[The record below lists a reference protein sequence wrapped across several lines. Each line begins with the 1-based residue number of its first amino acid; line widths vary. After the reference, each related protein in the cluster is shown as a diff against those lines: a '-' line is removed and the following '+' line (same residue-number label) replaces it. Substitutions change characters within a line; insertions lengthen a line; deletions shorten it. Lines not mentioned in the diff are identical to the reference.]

1 VFFVPIKAK
10 PHHLCSRIYFDLE
23 LNLFIRWVFGYIKNK
38 FKRKELAMETINKH
52 QQHNK
57 AQEENHMAHNKAQE
71 ENHMAHNKAQ
81 EEDQMD
87 HKNPQEENQM
97 DHKNDQAENHKAHK
111 NDQEENH
118 KAHKNHNGNQSSHHN
133 HHEMMI
139 KDFKRRFFVSL
150 VVTVP
155 LLVLSP
161 MIQEWTGISIIFAGS
176 NYILFGLASF
186 VYFYGGWPFLK
197 GLIEELKEKRPGMMT
212 LIAMAISVAYI
223 YSTAT
228 VFGLS
233 GNDFFWELATLIDIM
248 LLGHWIEMRSVLSAS
263 NALEELAELM
273 PNTAHLIKDGE
284 TIDVEINQ
292 LKKEDIILIKPGE
305 KIPADGIIVKG
316 SSSINQSMLTGESKP
331 VEKTKGDKVIGGS
344 INNDGS
350 LEVEVQ
356 GTGEDSYLS
365 KVIDLVKSAQESKS
379 KTQNLADKAAFWL
392 TIVALTAGFTTLI
405 VWYLIT
411 KDFTFA
417 IARMATV
424 MVITCPHALGL
435 AIPLVV
441 AASTAQSA
449 KNGLLIKNR
458 TQFENSRKIDT
469 LVFDKTGTLTY
480 GEFGVNFIEI
490 FVDNYSEEE
499 VIEVAA
505 TLESNSEHPIAT
517 GIIEKQKELGL
528 SSLDMEDFEAIKGK
542 GVKGR
547 IDGKDA
553 MVVSP
558 GYLKESNIEVPRDLP
573 AHDVSTNVFLL
584 VDGKLIAAIGLS
596 DKIREESYNAIKR
609 LKKEGIK
616 TWMLTGDNESTAKQV
631 SDELGLDGYFAEVLP
646 DQKQEKIK
654 DLQSQ
659 GSFVAMTGDG
669 VNDAPAL
676 AQADVGIAV
685 GSGTD
690 VAAETADIVLVNSN
704 PEDVVALIDFGK
716 ATYRKMR
723 QNLIWA
729 TGYNVIAIPLAAGV
743 LSGVGI
749 VISPAIG
756 AILMSLSTII
766 VAINAKLLKL
776 EKS

>member
-1 VFFVPIKAK
+1 MGI
-10 PHHLCSRIYFDLE
+10 LE
-23 LNLFIRWVFGYIKNK
+23 TSLRERSFYMDTKN
-38 FKRKELAMETINKH
+38 H
-52 QQHNK
+52 QEHNH
-57 AQEENHMAHNKAQE
+57 QEE
-71 ENHMAHNKAQ
+71 
-81 EEDQMD
+81 
-87 HKNPQEENQM
+87 
-97 DHKNDQAENHKAHK
+97 
-111 NDQEENH
+111 
-118 KAHKNHNGNQSSHHN
+118 GNMEHQHHHN

-150 VVTVP
+150 IVTVP

-161 MIQEWTGISIIFAGS
+161 MIQEWTNISIGFSGS
-176 NYILFGLASF
+176 NYVLFGLATF

-197 GLIEELKEKRPGMMT
+197 GLIDELKERKPGMMT

-273 PNTAHLIKDGE
+273 PNTAHLLRGGE
-284 TIDVEINQ
+284 IIDIEINQ
-292 LKKEDIILIKPGE
+292 LKTKDIILIKPGE
-305 KIPADGIIVKG
+305 KIPADGIILKG
-316 SSSINQSMLTGESKP
+316 NSSINESMLTGESKP
-331 VEKTKGDKVIGGS
+331 VEKDKGDKVIGGS

-350 LEVEVQ
+350 LEVEVE
-356 GTGEDSYLS
+356 GTGEDSYLA

-379 KTQNLADKAAFWL
+379 KTQNLADRAAFWL
-392 TIVALTAGFTTLI
+392 TIIALSAGFTTLI
-405 VWYLIT
+405 VWYLLT

-490 FVDNYSEEE
+490 FDDDYSQEQI
-499 VIEVAA
+499 IELAA

-517 GIIEKQKELGL
+517 GIIERQKELGL

-542 GVKGR
+542 GVRGR
-547 IDGKDA
+547 VGGKDT

-558 GYLKESNIEVPRDLP
+558 GYLKESNIEVPRELP

-584 VDGKLIAAIGLS
+584 IEGKLTAAIGLS
-596 DKIREESYNAIKR
+596 DRIREESYDAIKR

-616 TWMLTGDNESTAKQV
+616 TWMLTGDNEKTAKQV
-631 SDELGLDGYFAEVLP
+631 SEELGLDGYFAEVLP
-646 DQKQEKIK
+646 EQKQEKIK
-654 DLQSQ
+654 ELQSQ
-659 GSFVAMTGDG
+659 GNFVAMTGDG

-690 VAAETADIVLVNSN
+690 VAAETADIILVNSN
-704 PEDVVALIDFGK
+704 PEDIVALIDFGK

-743 LSGVGI
+743 LSGVGV

-776 EKS
+776 DK

>member
-1 VFFVPIKAK
+1 MDTKTHQKHNHQEEGSMEDQHHPHEENYLENQ
-10 PHHLCSRIYFDLE
+10 HHLHEGDHMESQHSHNENNLE
-23 LNLFIRWVFGYIKNK
+23 N
-38 FKRKELAMETINKH
+38 
-52 QQHNK
+52 
-57 AQEENHMAHNKAQE
+57 ENHDNRKH
-71 ENHMAHNKAQ
+71 
-81 EEDQMD
+81 
-87 HKNPQEENQM
+87 
-97 DHKNDQAENHKAHK
+97 
-111 NDQEENH
+111 
-118 KAHKNHNGNQSSHHN
+118 HHN

-139 KDFKRRFFVSL
+139 NDFKRRFFVSL

-155 LLVLSP
+155 LLILSP
-161 MIQEWTGISIIFAGS
+161 MIQEWTNISISFLGS

-197 GLIEELKEKRPGMMT
+197 GLIDELKEKKPGMMT

-273 PNTAHLIKDGE
+273 PNTAHLIKEGE

-331 VEKTKGDKVIGGS
+331 VEKVKGDKVIGGS

-365 KVIDLVKSAQESKS
+365 KVIDLVRSAQESKS

-490 FVDNYSEEE
+490 FDDEYNQED

-558 GYLKESNIEVPRDLP
+558 GYLKEHNIEVPRDLP

-584 VDGKLIAAIGLS
+584 VDGILIAAIGLS
-596 DKIREESYNAIKR
+596 DRIREESYNAIKR
-609 LKKEGIK
+609 LKEEGIK

-631 SDELGLDGYFAEVLP
+631 SEELGLDGYFAEVLP
-646 DQKQEKIK
+646 DEKQEKIK
-654 DLQSQ
+654 ELQSQ
-659 GSFVAMTGDG
+659 GNFVAMTGDG

-690 VAAETADIVLVNSN
+690 IAAETADIVLVNSN

-729 TGYNVIAIPLAAGV
+729 TGYNVLAIPLAAGV

-776 EKS
+776 DKK

>member
-1 VFFVPIKAK
+1 MDTKTHQKHNHQEEGNMEDQHHPHEENYVENQ
-10 PHHLCSRIYFDLE
+10 HHLHEGDHMESQHSHNENNLE
-23 LNLFIRWVFGYIKNK
+23 N
-38 FKRKELAMETINKH
+38 
-52 QQHNK
+52 
-57 AQEENHMAHNKAQE
+57 ENHDNRKH
-71 ENHMAHNKAQ
+71 
-81 EEDQMD
+81 
-87 HKNPQEENQM
+87 
-97 DHKNDQAENHKAHK
+97 
-111 NDQEENH
+111 
-118 KAHKNHNGNQSSHHN
+118 HHN

-139 KDFKRRFFVSL
+139 NDFKRRFFVSL

-155 LLVLSP
+155 LLILSP
-161 MIQEWTGISIIFAGS
+161 MIQEWTNISISFLGS

-197 GLIEELKEKRPGMMT
+197 GLIDELKEKKPGMMT

-273 PNTAHLIKDGE
+273 PNTAHLIKEGE

-331 VEKTKGDKVIGGS
+331 VEKVKGDKVIGGS

-365 KVIDLVKSAQESKS
+365 KVIDLVRSAQESKS

-490 FVDNYSEEE
+490 FDDEYNQED

-558 GYLKESNIEVPRDLP
+558 GYLKEHNIEVPRDLP

-584 VDGKLIAAIGLS
+584 VDGILIAAIGLS
-596 DKIREESYNAIKR
+596 DRIREESYNAIKR
-609 LKKEGIK
+609 LKEEGIK

-631 SDELGLDGYFAEVLP
+631 SEELGLDGYFAEVLP
-646 DQKQEKIK
+646 DEKQEKIK
-654 DLQSQ
+654 ELQSQ
-659 GSFVAMTGDG
+659 GNFVAMTGDG

-690 VAAETADIVLVNSN
+690 IAAETADIVLVNSN

-729 TGYNVIAIPLAAGV
+729 TGYNVLAIPLAAGV

-776 EKS
+776 DKK